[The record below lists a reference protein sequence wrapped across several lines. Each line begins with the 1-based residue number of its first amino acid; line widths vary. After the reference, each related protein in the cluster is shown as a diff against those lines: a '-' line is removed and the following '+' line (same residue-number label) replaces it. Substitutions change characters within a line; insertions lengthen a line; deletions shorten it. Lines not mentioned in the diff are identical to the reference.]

1 MLRPNSTFKLSK
13 STKRMLC
20 TIADK
25 DKRDSWRHAMIQAE
39 LAAAIVPK
47 STKQD
52 RRPQL
57 LTGYVA
63 VDGSTTSASQE

>member
-1 MLRPNSTFKLSK
+1 
-13 STKRMLC
+13 MLC

>member
-1 MLRPNSTFKLSK
+1 MLKPNSTFKLSK
-13 STKRMLC
+13 SSKRMLC
-20 TIADK
+20 NIVDK
-25 DKRDSWRHAMIQAE
+25 DKRDSWKHAMIQAE

-47 STKQD
+47 STKQE

-63 VDGSTTSASQE
+63 VDGSTTTPAQE